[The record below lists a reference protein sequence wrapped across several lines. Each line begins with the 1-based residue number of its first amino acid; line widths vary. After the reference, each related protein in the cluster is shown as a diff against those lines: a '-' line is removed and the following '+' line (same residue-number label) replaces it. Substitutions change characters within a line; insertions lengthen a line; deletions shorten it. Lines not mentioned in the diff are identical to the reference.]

1 MDAGGFVTNAAYST
15 AMAQQRRNDR
25 RPGGGR
31 GGFERG
37 GGGFD
42 RPDRG
47 GFPRA
52 DRGGFERSGGGERGG
67 FERRDAAPRNTGFG
81 ARPATPRPAF
91 RSEDEGG
98 MNIRLTPRGLNAL
111 KTLAGE
117 LGMRPGELVTKWV
130 EERLE
135 AERAGGATPEVR
147 TALEARV
154 EELANRVAALE
165 AGRGARSGR
174 SETQAPATSEPP
186 AADAT
191 PAAEAAGEATT
202 AMPRRR
208 GRPPKSASASAT
220 ADAPAATRGRPP
232 KAAAAKASGKRVP
245 LHEEIIAVISER
257 GPLTAAELAAAI
269 TERGVFQP
277 PRSGKPLDAATVN
290 SRVSNP
296 VYRARFHR
304 DGHQIKLADS

>member
-1 MDAGGFVTNAAYST
+1 
-15 AMAQQRRNDR
+15 
-25 RPGGGR
+25 
-31 GGFERG
+31 
-37 GGGFD
+37 
-42 RPDRG
+42 
-47 GFPRA
+47 
-52 DRGGFERSGGGERGG
+52 
-67 FERRDAAPRNTGFG
+67 
-81 ARPATPRPAF
+81 
-91 RSEDEGG
+91 

-174 SETQAPATSEPP
+174 SEQPAPAQATSAPETSAPAP
-186 AADAT
+186 AAA
-191 PAAEAAGEATT
+191 PAAEAGSETT

-208 GRPPKSASASAT
+208 GRPPKSATGGAT
-220 ADAPAATRGRPP
+220 TEPPAATRGRPR
-232 KAAAAKASGKRVP
+232 KTVAAKASGKRVP
-245 LHEEIIAVISER
+245 LHEEIIAVIGER
-257 GPLTAAELAAAI
+257 GPLSAAELATAI

-296 VYRARFHR
+296 VYRSRFRR
-304 DGHQIKLADS
+304 DGHQIRLAED

>member
-1 MDAGGFVTNAAYST
+1 
-15 AMAQQRRNDR
+15 MAQQRRNDR

-37 GGGFD
+37 GGGGFD

-52 DRGGFERSGGGERGG
+52 DRGGFERGGGAERGG
-67 FERRDAAPRNTGFG
+67 FERRDAAPRNAGFG

-91 RSEDEGG
+91 RTEDEGG

-165 AGRGARSGR
+165 AGRGTRSGR
-174 SETQAPATSEPP
+174 SEPQAA
-186 AADAT
+186 
-191 PAAEAAGEATT
+191 AAETT
-202 AMPRRR
+202 APETSDTNPPPRRHPKRPPPCPARR
-208 GRPPKSASASAT
+208 GRPPKSATDRRGLRRACGDPRPPAQDASRPPRRRASACRC
-220 ADAPAATRGRPP
+220 TR
-232 KAAAAKASGKRVP
+232 
-245 LHEEIIAVISER
+245 
-257 GPLTAAELAAAI
+257 
-269 TERGVFQP
+269 
-277 PRSGKPLDAATVN
+277 RSSP
-290 SRVSNP
+290 
-296 VYRARFHR
+296 
-304 DGHQIKLADS
+304 

>member
-1 MDAGGFVTNAAYST
+1 
-15 AMAQQRRNDR
+15 
-25 RPGGGR
+25 
-31 GGFERG
+31 
-37 GGGFD
+37 
-42 RPDRG
+42 
-47 GFPRA
+47 
-52 DRGGFERSGGGERGG
+52 
-67 FERRDAAPRNTGFG
+67 
-81 ARPATPRPAF
+81 
-91 RSEDEGG
+91 

-165 AGRGARSGR
+165 MSRATRSGR
-174 SETQAPATSEPP
+174 SEPQAPAQV
-186 AADAT
+186 T
-191 PAAEAAGEATT
+191 PAPETAAPAPAGEAAPETT

-208 GRPPKSASASAT
+208 GRPPKSATAT
-220 ADAPAATRGRPP
+220 ATAETGAPAAARGRPR
-232 KAAAAKASGKRVP
+232 KGVAAKASGKRVP
-245 LHEEIIAVISER
+245 LHEEIIAVIGER
-257 GPLTAAELAAAI
+257 GPMTAADLATAI

-296 VYRARFHR
+296 VYRSRFRR
-304 DGHQIKLADS
+304 DGHQIRLAED